1 MVTRREVAE
10 LAGVSPSTV
19 SRVINNNGYVAE
31 DVQKRVEEAIAELN
45 YIPNR
50 AAQNLRMK
58 SYKQIACLTPSI
70 SNPFYSE
77 MFTGIEEMALEKGYS
92 LSLYNMT
99 EERRNY
105 FRQVLEGPY
114 DGMILLAPYELSSIM
129 DFNKSTLKI
138 PLSVYWDRPEKV
150 DIPHVFVDM
159 EKIMRKSVEYLI
171 KSGHK
176 EIIYLGHYVENQ
188 TNPRYKGYED
198 AMKAHD
204 LPIKEY
210 YKNHIGTYED
220 KLTVGYDAMKV
231 LLGNGKQFTAVA
243 ATNDS
248 LAAGAIRAI
257 IESGKK
263 VPDDISVIG
272 VDNIELA
279 RMLTPTLTTINIP
292 KVEIGRLLVKQLL
305 EQIRNEWKMG
315 QIIEGEVT
323 LIERESV
330 KKIDSDFKEIYING
344 INKL

>member
-1 MVTRREVAE
+1 LKGAAQMVTRREVAE
-10 LAGVSPSTV
+10 QAGVSPSTV
-19 SRVINNNGYVAE
+19 SRVINNNGYVSE
-31 DVQKRVEEAIAELN
+31 DVRKRIEAAIAELN

-77 MFTGIEEMALEKGYS
+77 MFAGIEEMALEKGYS
-92 LSLYNMT
+92 LSLYNIT
-99 EERRNY
+99 KERRNY
-105 FRQVLEGPY
+105 LRQVIEGPY
-114 DGMILLAPYELSSIM
+114 DGMILLAPYELSSII
-129 DFNKSTLKI
+129 DFHKGALNI

-159 EKIMRKSVEYLI
+159 EKVMRQSVKYLI
-171 KSGHK
+171 ESGHK
-176 EIIYLGHYVENQ
+176 EIIYLGHYDENQ
-188 TNPRYKGYED
+188 ANPRYKGYED
-198 AMKAHD
+198 AMKEHD

-210 YKNHIGTYED
+210 YKNSIGTYED
-220 KLTVGYDAMKV
+220 KLTVGYDAMKA
-231 LLGNGKQFTAVA
+231 LLENGKPFTAVA

-292 KVEIGRLLVKQLL
+292 KIEIGRLLVKQLV

-315 QIIEGEVT
+315 QNIEGEVT
-323 LIERESV
+323 IIERESV
-330 KKIDSDFKEIYING
+330 KKN
-344 INKL
+344 